1 MCADKEPK
9 AGVFLLLALA
19 LAGCASQEPFPY
31 AGIESAREMRPNKAD
46 ESDRVLYAYK
56 TRVDWSRYKNVMLEP
71 VTLYSGADEQFS
83 GITSEDKRDLANYMT
98 VEFSEALGKRFRFV
112 STPGPDTLRIRLTLT
127 GVETT
132 TPVLA
137 TFSRFDIGMGSYNLV
152 QAARDRKGT
161 FTGSVSYVVEIYNA
175 STMRLLESYV
185 SRQYPKVYDIS
196 STYGRLSAARSG
208 IQRGADSLVDTLA
221 EK

>member
-1 MCADKEPK
+1 MCADKEPR
-9 AGVFLLLALA
+9 AGVLLLLVLA

-46 ESDRVLYAYK
+46 DSDRVPFAYK
-56 TRVDWSRYKNVMLEP
+56 ARVDWNQYNNVMLEP
-71 VTLYSGADEQFS
+71 VALYSGADDQFS
-83 GITSEDKRDLANYMT
+83 GATSEEKRDLANYMT
-98 VEFSEALGKRFRFV
+98 IEFSEALGKHFRFV
-112 STPGPDTLRIRLTLT
+112 STPAPHTLRIRLTLT

-152 QAARDRKGT
+152 QAARDREGT
-161 FTGSVSYVVEIYNA
+161 FTGSVSYVVEIYDA
-175 STMRLLESYV
+175 SNLRLLESYV

-196 STYGRLSAARSG
+196 STFGRFSAAKSG
-208 IQRGADSLVDTLA
+208 IERGATSLVDTLA
-221 EK
+221 GK